1 MAPPLHDLPAAMIGA
16 ARFLRQYLFRP
27 AGRVVAEEATYLRGD
42 RQLGA
47 SLYRPVA
54 ARATRPAWIILHG
67 LTHAGRR
74 HLALNRF
81 ARAVAASGTIVF
93 IPEVPEWQQLRV
105 APAITFDTILAAL
118 DALDRRPEI
127 AAGRI
132 GVIGFSFGATHAL
145 AAAADPA
152 LHGRLAGIAAWGG
165 YCDPLR
171 LFHFGITG
179 EHELDGE
186 HFHIEPDPYG
196 RWIMGGNYLTA
207 IPEYGDHAECAA
219 ALYDLALEAGRGG
232 RFAWDPHYDAI
243 KTRLRAAMPPAQRAV
258 FDLFAARTD
267 VPAPPREQAAELA
280 RQLAAA
286 AVRREPLL
294 DIRGVLEDVG
304 TRVLL
309 AHGRDDRLV
318 PFTETLRLERYLNPE
333 RCGGSMVT
341 SLFAHSGHT
350 SRQLGPLGL
359 TREAARFA
367 FLLHRILELV

>member
-1 MAPPLHDLPAAMIGA
+1 MIGA

-27 AGRVVAEEATYLRGD
+27 AGRVVAEEATYLRGEL
-42 RQLGA
+42 QLGA
-47 SLYRPVA
+47 SLYRPVTSRSA
-54 ARATRPAWIILHG
+54 RPAWIILHG
-67 LTHAGRR
+67 LTHTGRR
-74 HLALNRF
+74 HLALDRF
-81 ARAVAASGTIVF
+81 ARAVAASGTLAF

-105 APAITFDTILAAL
+105 APAITFDTIVAALAAL
-118 DALDRRPEI
+118 ERRPDV
-127 AAGRI
+127 ARGRI

-165 YCDPLR
+165 YCDPFR
-171 LFHFGITG
+171 LFHFGTTG

-186 HFHIEPDPYG
+186 HLHIEPDPYG

-207 IPEYGDHAECAA
+207 TPGYEDHAECAA
-219 ALYDLALEAGRGG
+219 ALHDLALEAGRGG
-232 RFAWDPHYDAI
+232 RFAWDPHYDAV
-243 KTRLRAAMPPAQRAV
+243 KTRLRAPLPPEQRPV

-267 VPAPPREQAAELA
+267 GPSPSRERSAEFA
-280 RQLAAA
+280 RLLAAA
-286 AVRREPLL
+286 AVRSEPLL
-294 DIRGVLEDVG
+294 DVRGVLGDVG

-318 PFTETLRLERYLNPE
+318 PFTETLRLERHLHPE
-333 RCGGSMVT
+333 RCGGSVVT
-341 SLFAHSGHT
+341 SLFAHSGHA

-367 FLLHRILELV
+367 FLLHRILDLV